1 MPQCSR
7 SATACGEARL
17 RRHIEFVDAEHG
29 TKIRG
34 KYLRALEEERFE
46 LLPSHTYI
54 KGFLRSYAE
63 YLGLDGQL
71 YVDEYNSRF
80 VVGEE
85 EAPVRARRVPAAK
98 ARRSDRRESSI
109 VVFALTAIALV
120 TALVIV
126 AWRFGSPEDEPVHG
140 LRTSTTAQRPAAQLP
155 QAAGT
160 ARLELRATRGDSYL
174 LVKKRVPSARS
185 STRGRLE
192 RGEKQVVRFG
202 QVLLFRARF
211 ASRTCRSAVTGTVC
225 GSRLLSRRR
234 ASPAQAKINFAGRR
248 GFTGAYGVRPTRG
261 DRRHRQRARARRAP
275 RSERALPRSLAARPR
290 RRAGADRGRR
300 RDPGELEAA
309 APRPK
314 CPRISSRL
322 GRSRAPTTTARSRSW
337 RRSPGSGCASTRT
350 WRADRGRLAPGR
362 GAAET
367 AVR

>member
-1 MPQCSR
+1 VFEIGNSLR
-7 SATACGEARL
+7 EARL
-17 RRHIEFVDAEHG
+17 RQGLDFPELEQG

-34 KYLRALEEERFE
+34 KYLRALEDEQFDV
-46 LLPSHTYI
+46 LPAQTYV

-160 ARLELRATRGDSYL
+160 ARLELRATRGDCYL
-174 LVKKRVPSARS
+174 LVKKSSALGKILYQG
-185 STRGRLE
+185 TLE
-192 RGEKQVVRFG
+192 RGQKQRFDG
-202 QVLLFRARF
+202 QVLWVRLESPQNVLIRRNGNRVRLPAAVKAQGVFVTAKKIF
-211 ASRTCRSAVTGTVC
+211 AA
-225 GSRLLSRRR
+225 
-234 ASPAQAKINFAGRR
+234 
-248 GFTGAYGVRPTRG
+248 
-261 DRRHRQRARARRAP
+261 D
-275 RSERALPRSLAARPR
+275 AA
-290 RRAGADRGRR
+290 
-300 RDPGELEAA
+300 
-309 APRPK
+309 
-314 CPRISSRL
+314 
-322 GRSRAPTTTARSRSW
+322 
-337 RRSPGSGCASTRT
+337 
-350 WRADRGRLAPGR
+350 
-362 GAAET
+362 
-367 AVR
+367 